1 MPTIQHTRLK
11 PKFISIV
18 AIVSLGFVSG
28 AISGTMAQTNA
39 LNNNANNN
47 NITPPPAK
55 IAHLQNYKIKS
66 LIISIIQR
74 IQLPTIQAILPMS
87 STL

>member
-47 NITPPPAK
+47 NIKSPPPPPPAP
-55 IAHLQNYKIKS
+55 A
-66 LIISIIQR
+66 
-74 IQLPTIQAILPMS
+74 T
-87 STL
+87 TLTQKKQT